1 MTSIKDHET
10 RILELEKAMSTIAKV
25 AEMVEK
31 HEAILKGGDS
41 DNEKGIL
48 ERVRGI
54 EGSINIASGWLKAV
68 ALLFL
73 AQFVAVIFG
82 VVHFFI
88 KITPVL
94 LELSK

>member
-1 MTSIKDHET
+1 MTSIKDHEA
-10 RILELEKAMSTIAKV
+10 RITELEKAISTIAKV

-82 VVHFFI
+82 VVQFFI